1 MANPQTQTGHGT
13 TARARIVAA
22 VRGDKVAVDRIL
34 RELCDDDNDPIFLLF
49 AEVLEHQGLAKKTI
63 GETVHAA
70 IKKEHEEQR
79 KILHSIYHPRT
90 WKRLLIS
97 RVVNWLVMTIL
108 FAGALV
114 WSLNRL
120 STDQLKLVAGVT
132 RDKET
137 IGKFAQALQTSADL
151 ARAARENSE
160 TLMALGYLLNNPAMK
175 LTREGNDFRIS
186 GENLRVENGPT
197 GPSIIVPGD
206 TLKTIIYQNT
216 REDSAK

>member
-1 MANPQTQTGHGT
+1 MGPSHTINERLLAAVPPEHRVALARSLESYNPQGDEPTLTLLAELIERQAQTT
-13 TARARIVAA
+13 EA
-22 VRGDKVAVDRIL
+22 VPKLIESHVS
-34 RELCDDDNDPIFLLF
+34 
-49 AEVLEHQGLAKKTI
+49 K
-63 GETVHAA
+63 A
-70 IKKEHEEQR
+70 IKKENEEQR
-79 KILHSIYHPRT
+79 KILHAIYHPRT

-114 WSLNRL
+114 WALNRL
-120 STDQLKLVAGVT
+120 STDQLKIVAGVT

-137 IGKFAQALQTSADL
+137 IAKFAQALQTSADL

-186 GENLRVENGPT
+186 GENLRVETGPT
-197 GPSIIVPGD
+197 GPSILVPGD